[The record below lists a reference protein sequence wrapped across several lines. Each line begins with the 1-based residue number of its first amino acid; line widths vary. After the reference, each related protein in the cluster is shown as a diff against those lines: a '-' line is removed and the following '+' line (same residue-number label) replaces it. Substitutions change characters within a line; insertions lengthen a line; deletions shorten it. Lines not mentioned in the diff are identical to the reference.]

1 MIVYD
6 KNLKKYKLNSISFY
20 FRMASSNNN
29 ETTTNTIEVIAQE
42 VQAQSNLIFLQTTAA
57 QVIAGLFVWTAV
69 FVTCQ
74 QVKYLK
80 LK

>member
-1 MIVYD
+1 MV
-6 KNLKKYKLNSISFY
+6 
-20 FRMASSNNN
+20 SSNNS
-29 ETTTNTIEVIAQE
+29 ETTTDTIEVIAQE

-74 QVKYLK
+74 QVNNFSLNNNISK
-80 LK
+80 